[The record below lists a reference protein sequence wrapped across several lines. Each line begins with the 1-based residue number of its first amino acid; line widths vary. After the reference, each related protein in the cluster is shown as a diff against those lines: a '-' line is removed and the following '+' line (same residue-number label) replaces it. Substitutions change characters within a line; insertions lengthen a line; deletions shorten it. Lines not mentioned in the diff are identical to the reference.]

1 NIRKIKAL
9 VLYLADSVPFELN
22 ISKLSARLELNKQT
36 VLSYIYSLG
45 RAELLQLLYSD
56 SKTITRLQK
65 PDKLYLHNPNMFY
78 ALGCGDKIGT
88 IRECFLVN
96 QLSVNHTV
104 DYGKELGDFVIDGG
118 ITIEVGGPDK
128 SFDQVADL
136 PNSYIFADRIELPVG
151 KKLPLWMAG
160 LMY

>member
-1 NIRKIKAL
+1 
-9 VLYLADSVPFELN
+9 
-22 ISKLSARLELNKQT
+22 
-36 VLSYIYSLG
+36 
-45 RAELLQLLYSD
+45 
-56 SKTITRLQK
+56 
-65 PDKLYLHNPNMFY
+65 MFY